1 MKKDAEVATGDLLF
15 TLEDT
20 DSDELDAAKKSL
32 NEAQA
37 AYESAVLTAG
47 ITVAERQSIEAG
59 KGSSLTQKQNE
70 IAAANQRVKD
80 AQAAVDAAQASV
92 DKIKAQIDAVSNSTT
107 DTTAEEK
114 AVLDAEKRT
123 VRRRTA

>member
-1 MKKDAEVATGDLLF
+1 MWKSVLF

-80 AQAAVDAAQASV
+80 AQADECGECLY
-92 DKIKAQIDAVSNSTT
+92 TG
-107 DTTAEEK
+107 EEC
-114 AVLDAEKRT
+114 V
-123 VRRRTA
+123 